1 MSWTRKDLIGL
12 KDLKREEIETILNTA
27 DSFKEILTREVKKV
41 PTLKGWTVA
50 NLFFEPSTRTRISF
64 ELAAKRLS
72 ADTINVSGSFSSV
85 VKGETLLDTAKN
97 LRALVCDIIVLRHSM
112 AGAPELLAGALPD
125 MGIVNAGD
133 GMHEHPTQAL
143 LDMLSIRDR
152 LGGLDGVK
160 VLIVG
165 DILHSRVARSDIW
178 GLSKMGADVSVCGP
192 LSLMPR
198 GIEEMASVYTDLDE
212 AIGGKDVLIF
222 LRIQKERQE
231 SGLFPSL
238 REYHRL
244 YGMTDDRL
252 KRLRRRVLLMH
263 PGPVNRGIEL
273 TPRATESDHSIILNQ
288 VTNGVAIRMA
298 VLYLISTVLS
308 GLRRT

>member
-1 MSWTRKDLIGL
+1 MNWKRKDLIGL
-12 KDLKREEIETILNTA
+12 RELNRQEIEIILNTSS
-27 DSFKEILTREVKKV
+27 SFKEILTREVKKV

-72 ADTINVSGSFSSV
+72 ADTINVSSSFSSV

-97 LRALVCDIIVLRHSM
+97 LRALVCDIIILRHPLP
-112 AGAPELLAGALPD
+112 GAPSVLAEALPD
-125 MGIVNAGD
+125 IGIVNAGD

-143 LDMLSIRDR
+143 LDMLSIKEAF
-152 LGGLDGVK
+152 GSIEGLK
-160 VLIVG
+160 VLIIG
-165 DILHSRVARSDIW
+165 DILHSRVARSNIW
-178 GLSKMGADVSVCGP
+178 GLTTMGAEVSVCGP
-192 LSLMPR
+192 LSLLPR
-198 GIEEMASVYTDLDE
+198 GIEDIVAVYTDLDE
-212 AIGGKDVLIF
+212 AIPGKDVLIF

-244 YGMTDDRL
+244 YGMTEERL
-252 KRLRRRVLLMH
+252 KRLRKRVVLMH

-273 TPRATESDHSIILNQ
+273 APQAADSERSLILKQ
-288 VTNGVAIRMA
+288 VTNGVAVRMA
-298 VLYLISTVLS
+298 VLYLISTVVT
-308 GLRRT
+308 GLRRG